1 MDKWNTCKKGFKL
14 VRNGTKWVCR
24 RIGLGY
30 LANTMNKHNTLLNF
44 GIELA
49 DLEDAILRGEHT
61 LSFREQV
68 FSSPADAQRVLQE
81 LYIQLEKDDFNDVEG
96 AKESYIAFLE
106 RRHEL
111 NLARNEAASAA
122 AAAAEAAATSE
133 ASAAAA
139 AAAARESDPVLRAA
153 DERAAAEAR
162 AAAVLREQH
171 SVTNATAHVEAARA
185 RIAAS
190 IAEINTTR
198 AKCEEHR
205 QIHNSMIDL
214 LGHLPYIYSSKSDI
228 FKTQVKT
235 LTETQELAANGIHEC
250 NARILLLLTRQ
261 TQENF
266 ALQRAHGEL
275 LVAQQRLDTATAAR
289 AQNVQAA
296 AAAALRNAEV
306 AAVTSFLA
314 ETGAP
319 PRRRRPSSPPPRGG
333 SRKRRI
339 QRKQRKTRRS

>member
-1 MDKWNTCKKGFKL
+1 MDTCKKGFKL

-30 LANTMNKHNTLLNF
+30 LANTMNEHNTLLNF

-68 FSSPADAQRVLQE
+68 FSSPADAQKVLQE

-96 AKESYIAFLE
+96 AKESYVAFLE

-111 NLARNEAASAA
+111 ALARNDAASAA

-133 ASAAAA
+133 ASAVAA

-171 SVTNATAHVEAARA
+171 AVTNATAVREAARA
-185 RIAAS
+185 RLAAS

-205 QIHNSMIDL
+205 QIYNAMIDL

-228 FKTQVKT
+228 FKTQKKT
-235 LTETQELAANGIHEC
+235 LTERQELAAEGIHEC
-250 NARILLLLTRQ
+250 NARIALLLTRQ
-261 TQENF
+261 TQEDF

-306 AAVTSFLA
+306 AAVTSFLT
-314 ETGAP
+314 ETGA
-319 PRRRRPSSPPPRGG
+319 PRRRRPGSPPPRGG

>member
-30 LANTMNKHNTLLNF
+30 LANTMNAHNTLLNF

-68 FSSPADAQRVLQE
+68 FSSPADAQKVLQE
-81 LYIQLEKDDFNDVEG
+81 LYSQLEKDDFNDVEG
-96 AKESYIAFLE
+96 AKESYVAFLE

-111 NLARNEAASAA
+111 ALARNDAASAA

-153 DERAAAEAR
+153 DERAAVEAR
-162 AAAVLREQH
+162 AAAVLREQQA
-171 SVTNATAHVEAARA
+171 VTNATAVREAARA
-185 RIAAS
+185 RLAAS

-198 AKCEEHR
+198 AKCEEHGK
-205 QIHNSMIDL
+205 IHNSMIDL
-214 LGHLPYIYSSKSDI
+214 LGRLPYIYSSKSDI
-228 FKTQVKT
+228 FQTHQQA
-235 LTETQELAANGIHEC
+235 LTERQELAAKGIHEC
-250 NARILLLLTRQ
+250 NARIPLLLTRQ

-266 ALQRAHGEL
+266 ALERAHGEL
-275 LVAQQRLDTATAAR
+275 LVAQQRLDTAIAAR

-296 AAAALRNAEV
+296 AAAARRNAEV

-314 ETGAP
+314 ETGA